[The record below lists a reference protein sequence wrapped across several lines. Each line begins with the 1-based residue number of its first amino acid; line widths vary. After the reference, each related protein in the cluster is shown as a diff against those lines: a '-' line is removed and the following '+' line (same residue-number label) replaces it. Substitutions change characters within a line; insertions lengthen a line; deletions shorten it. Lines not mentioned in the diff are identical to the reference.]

1 VNRLT
6 FEKVENRYPF
16 GDNEVIEKNPHHFEI
31 YNSRKE
37 KIGRIMYLRV
47 GTYMHWCFFPDECD
61 GHDLFFTN
69 GCLREIVDFISSLYK
84 KNTKEVRHSS
94 HL

>member
-1 VNRLT
+1 MSKLT

-16 GDNEVIEKNPHHFEI
+16 GANEVIEKNPHHFEI

-37 KIGRIMYLRV
+37 KIGRIMYSRV

-84 KNTKEVRHSS
+84 NNKKEVRHSS
-94 HL
+94 QD

>member
-1 VNRLT
+1 MNKLT

-16 GDNEVIEKNPHHFEI
+16 GDNEIIEGNPHHFEI

-37 KIGRIMYLRV
+37 KIGRILYSRV

-84 KNTKEVRHSS
+84 KKKEVR
-94 HL
+94 

>member
-1 VNRLT
+1 MSKLT

-16 GDNEVIEKNPHHFEI
+16 GDNEVIEKNPFHFEI

-37 KIGRIMYLRV
+37 KIGRIMYSRV